1 MKRLLM
7 YFLFGALNYGIISAQ
22 SADNQ
27 GAAGTQSPEFVEAMT
42 GVVADI
48 QGAQFGED
56 LQPFA
61 NTLERIAAAEP
72 KEWLP
77 SYWGAFCYMMKSFTE
92 PVIEKKDQYLEK
104 AEKLVATAD
113 ELKPNNDEVEVLKAN
128 IASARMAVD
137 PMNRW
142 QKYVPIAGAAIAK
155 AKSINPLNPRIALHE
170 AQGVFYTPE
179 AYGGGKAK
187 ALPMIKGTI
196 ELFKAFKPTSPM
208 MPNWGQDAAEYML
221 GEAQK

>member
-1 MKRLLM
+1 M

-22 SADNQ
+22 SADSQ
-27 GAAGTQSPEFVEAMT
+27 APASTQKPEFVEAMT
-42 GVVADI
+42 DVVADI
-48 QGAQFGED
+48 QGAEFGED
-56 LQPFA
+56 LQPYA

-77 SYWGAFCYMMKSFTE
+77 AYWGSFCYMIKSFTE
-92 PVIEKKDQYLEK
+92 PVVEKKDQYLEN

-113 ELKPNNDEVEVLKAN
+113 ALNPNNDEIEVLKAN

-142 QKYVPIAGAAIAK
+142 QKYVPISSAAIAK

-187 ALPMIKGTI
+187 ALPMIKGAI
-196 ELFKAFKPTSPM
+196 ELYKAFKPTSPM
-208 MPNWGQDAAEYML
+208 MPNWGLDAAEYML